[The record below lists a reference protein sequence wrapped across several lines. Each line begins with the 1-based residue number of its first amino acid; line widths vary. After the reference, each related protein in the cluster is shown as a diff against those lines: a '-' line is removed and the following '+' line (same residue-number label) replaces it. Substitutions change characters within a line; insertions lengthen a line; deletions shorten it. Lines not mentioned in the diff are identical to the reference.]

1 MRQYQYRMKCRK
13 APNQNWSSWG
23 DCSLGSA
30 YHYLEDAE
38 DESNIWT
45 YEVREIVPVTE
56 IINENPSMT
65 AIMIEHTAILEYT
78 RHVRTFPKA
87 PKWADIPL
95 AERKF
100 WINKVKTS
108 MEYANAEFT

>member
-1 MRQYQYRMKCRK
+1 MASGQHGLYAIRKKLNELARWQITKLKPLSGDTMNKQYQYRMKCRK

-30 YHYLEDAE
+30 YRYLEDAK

-56 IINENPSMT
+56 IINENP
-65 AIMIEHTAILEYT
+65 
-78 RHVRTFPKA
+78 K
-87 PKWADIPL
+87 
-95 AERKF
+95 
-100 WINKVKTS
+100 
-108 MEYANAEFT
+108 